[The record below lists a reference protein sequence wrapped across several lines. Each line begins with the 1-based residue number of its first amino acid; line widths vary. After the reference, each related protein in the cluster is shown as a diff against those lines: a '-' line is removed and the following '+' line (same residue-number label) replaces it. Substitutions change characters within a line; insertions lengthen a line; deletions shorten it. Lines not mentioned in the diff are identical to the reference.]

1 MVRAGGTCLAAL
13 AAMTTAPTD
22 PIILR
27 GTANPA
33 LADGIARE
41 LGIQTAPCD
50 IERFPDGELS
60 VTLKESIRGRD
71 VFVVQPTSPPVN
83 DHLIELLVFADACRR
98 ASAARIT
105 AVVPYFG
112 YARADR
118 RDSRREP
125 ITASLVA
132 DLMQCAG
139 FDHVITVDLHA
150 AQIEGFF
157 RIPVD
162 SLTAVEVLCESLM
175 WARDRP
181 DHVVV
186 SPDAGRVKMATE
198 YADRLNLPLCLLHKR
213 RLSGE
218 ATEVTH
224 VVGDVR
230 GRTCILIDDMIA
242 TGGTLVESM
251 AALRAAGAADAMVV
265 ATHGLFVDG
274 AIEKLQAAE
283 IREIVTTDSVA
294 QRNQGMVRV
303 VSIAPLLAAAI
314 TRDLSRRTGCD

>member
-1 MVRAGGTCLAAL
+1 MATILA
-13 AAMTTAPTD
+13 D
-22 PIILR
+22 PVILR
-27 GTANPA
+27 GTAHPELAEGVARA
-33 LADGIARE
+33 LGVRAM
-41 LGIQTAPCD
+41 PCE

-60 VTLKESIRGRD
+60 VTLQDSIRSRD
-71 VFVVQPTSPPVN
+71 VFVIQPTSPPVN

-118 RDSRREP
+118 RDCRREP

-132 DLMQCAG
+132 DLMECAG

-157 RIPVD
+157 SIPVD
-162 SLTAVEVLCESLM
+162 SLSAVELLCGALE

-198 YADRLNLPLCLLHKR
+198 YADRLNLPLCVLHKR
-213 RLSGE
+213 RLSGG
-218 ATEVTH
+218 ATEVMH

-242 TGGTLVESM
+242 TGGTLVESTG
-251 AALRAAGAADAMVV
+251 ALREAGAADAIVV
-265 ATHGLFVDG
+265 ATHGLFVAD
-274 AIEKLQAAE
+274 AIEKLRAAS
-283 IREIVTTDSVA
+283 IREIVVTDSVA
-294 QRNQGMVRV
+294 PHAQPILRV

-314 TRDLSRRTGCD
+314 SRDMSQRSGCD

>member
-1 MVRAGGTCLAAL
+1 MA
-13 AAMTTAPTD
+13 TASTD
-22 PIILR
+22 PVILR

-33 LADGIARE
+33 LADGVARA
-41 LGIQTAPCD
+41 LGVETTPCET
-50 IERFPDGELS
+50 ERFPDGEFS

-118 RDSRREP
+118 RDCRREP

-132 DLMQCAG
+132 DLMECAG

-162 SLTAVEVLCESLM
+162 SLSAVELLCDALV
-175 WARDRP
+175 WARARP

-198 YADRLNLPLCLLHKR
+198 YADRLDLPLCVLHKR
-213 RLSGE
+213 RLSGGV
-218 ATEVTH
+218 TEVMH

-230 GRTCILIDDMIA
+230 GRTCILIDDLIA
-242 TGGTLVESM
+242 TGGTLIESM
-251 AALRAAGAADAMVV
+251 GALREAGAVDAIVV
-265 ATHGLFVDG
+265 ATHGLFVAG
-274 AIEKLQAAE
+274 AIEKLQAAQV
-283 IREIVTTDSVA
+283 RELVTTDSVA
-294 QRNQGMVRV
+294 INAQPVLRV

-314 TRDLSRRTGCD
+314 SRDLSRHSACD